1 MRATGASASS
11 RQGGDS
17 TQEEKGK
24 RTSLVCTCGQFC
36 TERDEHDHRV
46 WPELTD
52 IPLRQLVA
60 GAFHCVAVTTRGEVY
75 TWGNQFG
82 RDQSNGNL
90 LGHGP
95 HDPMDGSQ
103 FLRCVPPKQLNATS
117 LGPVAEV
124 ACSTVITLPLLELDS
139 CRCFNSMSH
148 PPGYAISTRAQYSTA
163 AVTVDGRVFTWG
175 DSDGGALGHSNLI
188 CNQPQW
194 LTSLR
199 GQHMSHASL
208 SYTNGAVASDQGRCY
223 VWGGNYWQGGIAEGR
238 ESNGPTEVVWGGVPS
253 CYRCSSIALSHR
265 HGYLI
270 FRKHL

>member
-124 ACSTVITLPLLELDS
+124 ACST
-139 CRCFNSMSH
+139 
-148 PPGYAISTRAQYSTA
+148 YSTA